1 MAYSYNLERGD
12 VVFASMKD
20 INASYKDLGAVC
32 DAIRYRTVGSAL
44 DVLDAASKG
53 EMAIRYTRHN
63 RYMGSRHELAGGT
76 GRFPKKCAAIVR
88 KVLVNASAN
97 AKSKGYE
104 PDMMHVIHASANKTL
119 IAPRAP
125 SKGVRRSVSSGG
137 YGPTTMRRSNLE
149 FAMVEIGISAKYKD
163 RLGKNSIRLVE
174 MFAAKSK
181 RAGEKLAAT
190 PKAKPKQA
198 QATVKK
204 TEAAVAKTEAKP
216 EAKVKV

>member
-1 MAYSYNLERGD
+1 MAYSFNLERSD

-20 INASYKDLGAVC
+20 INASYKDLCAVC
-32 DAIRYRTVGSAL
+32 DAIRYRTVGSAMS
-44 DVLDAASKG
+44 VLDEVSKG
-53 EMAIRYTRHN
+53 KMAIRYTRHN

-97 AKSKGYE
+97 AKNKGYE
-104 PDMMHVIHASANKTL
+104 PDMMHVIHASANQTL

-137 YGPTTMRRSNLE
+137 YGYTTMRRSNLE
-149 FAMVEIGISAKYKD
+149 FAGVEIGISSKYKD
-163 RLGKNSIRLVE
+163 RLGENSVRLVE

-181 RAGEKLAAT
+181 RADEKSASK
-190 PKAKPKQA
+190 PKAKEAKAGKPQKQA
-198 QATVKK
+198 AKK
-204 TEAAVAKTEAKP
+204 TEAAKVAVKT
-216 EAKVKV
+216 